1 MNMMSLPKT
10 GFAGE
15 DLRDAWL
22 QLRLEQPRLRI
33 RDAAALL
40 NVSEAELLY
49 ASNREAVVRLRPDW
63 RELFDAL
70 PAFGRLMALTRNENC
85 VHERYGEYN
94 NIRFSAN
101 GQMGLVVNGA
111 IDLRL
116 FTSGWSTLFAVTDT
130 LKDCSVRRSLQ
141 IFNCQGVAVHKIYL
155 TDESNDASW
164 QALLCRMAFDATDI
178 DEPLVIDPVVTE
190 PVPRPDDE
198 VDAQALRA
206 DWAALQDTHHFHA
219 MLRRHDVT
227 RLQALRLA
235 GPEFAELLP
244 RECVQ
249 LTFERAAAR
258 QLEIMVFT
266 GNSGCIQIHSGP
278 VRRVARIG
286 DWYNVLDPDFNL
298 HLRDGAI
305 AELWR
310 VRKPTAD
317 GLVCSLEAYDS
328 AGGLI
333 VQLFGV
339 RKPGQAES
347 PDWRSLV
354 ESHVAA

>member
-1 MNMMSLPKT
+1 MNMMSLPKA

-49 ASNREAVVRLRPDW
+49 ASRSDAVVRLRPDW

-70 PAFGRLMALTRNENC
+70 PAFGRLMALTRNEHC
-85 VHERYGEYN
+85 VHERYGEYD

-101 GQMGLVVNGA
+101 GLMGLVVNGA

-116 FTSGWSTLFAVTDT
+116 FTAGWTSLFAVTDA
-130 LKDCSVRRSLQ
+130 LKDSTQRRSLQ
-141 IFNCQGVAVHKIYL
+141 IFNRQGVAVHKIYL
-155 TDESNDASW
+155 TDESDDASW
-164 QALLCRMAFDATDI
+164 QPLLGRMALDAAEI
-178 DEPLVIDPVVTE
+178 DEPLVIDPFVTE
-190 PVPRPDDE
+190 AAPRPDEE
-198 VDAQALRA
+198 VDAQALRT
-206 DWAALQDTHHFHA
+206 DWAALKDTHHFHA
-219 MLRRHDVT
+219 MLRRHDVA

-235 GPEFAELLP
+235 GPEFAEPLS
-244 RECVQ
+244 RECIQ
-249 LTFERAAAR
+249 LTFEQAAAR

-298 HLRDGAI
+298 HLRDSAV

-328 AGGLI
+328 AGELI

-347 PDWRSLV
+347 AAWRSLV

>member
-111 IDLRL
+111 HRPAAFHLRVVNPVRGNRYAEGLLGAPQPADLQL
-116 FTSGWSTLFAVTDT
+116 PG
-130 LKDCSVRRSLQ
+130 CRRS
-141 IFNCQGVAVHKIYL
+141 
-155 TDESNDASW
+155 
-164 QALLCRMAFDATDI
+164 
-178 DEPLVIDPVVTE
+178 
-190 PVPRPDDE
+190 
-198 VDAQALRA
+198 
-206 DWAALQDTHHFHA
+206 QD
-219 MLRRHDVT
+219 
-227 RLQALRLA
+227 
-235 GPEFAELLP
+235 LP
-244 RECVQ
+244 
-249 LTFERAAAR
+249 
-258 QLEIMVFT
+258 
-266 GNSGCIQIHSGP
+266 H
-278 VRRVARIG
+278 RRV
-286 DWYNVLDPDFNL
+286 
-298 HLRDGAI
+298 
-305 AELWR
+305 E
-310 VRKPTAD
+310 
-317 GLVCSLEAYDS
+317 
-328 AGGLI
+328 
-333 VQLFGV
+333 
-339 RKPGQAES
+339 
-347 PDWRSLV
+347 
-354 ESHVAA
+354 